1 MQGMG
6 HEAGL
11 RIPSSRAGM
20 PLVGAGRLQLAGWWA
35 WGLKATITHKVR
47 YNTLAPRAHT
57 TGIPAPGL
65 RCRSKWHGRPNPLPG
80 AVRAAWCPC
89 PYACM
94 PRPMPPMPV
103 PWLRPCAVCIYTGEH
118 PRGGGAMWVLA
129 LRLTKLLWCAWFLS
143 IRLRG
148 LAFPGW
154 TLRMVLVRPINC
166 FPCFLLSL
174 SIFVIFGIDETW
186 PVALRIAT
194 VFQRFVA

>member
-1 MQGMG
+1 MPIEVARQAESIARCG
-6 HEAGL
+6 
-11 RIPSSRAGM
+11 SRR
-20 PLVGAGRLQLAGWWA
+20 V
-35 WGLKATITHKVR
+35 V
-47 YNTLAPRAHT
+47 
-57 TGIPAPGL
+57 
-65 RCRSKWHGRPNPLPG
+65 
-80 AVRAAWCPC
+80 
-89 PYACM
+89 
-94 PRPMPPMPV
+94 PMPICLHAKANAAHASAMAAP
-103 PWLRPCAVCIYTGEH
+103 LRRVYIHWVTPA
-118 PRGGGAMWVLA
+118 RGGAMWVLA

>member
-47 YNTLAPRAHT
+47 YNTPAPRAHT
-57 TGIPAPGL
+57 TGIPAPEL

-118 PRGGGAMWVLA
+118 PRGGGLCGCWHCGSPSYFGVRGFCLYASGDLRFLA
-129 LRLTKLLWCAWFLS
+129 GHCAWCLY
-143 IRLRG
+143 G
-148 LAFPGW
+148 P
-154 TLRMVLVRPINC
+154 
-166 FPCFLLSL
+166 
-174 SIFVIFGIDETW
+174 
-186 PVALRIAT
+186 
-194 VFQRFVA
+194 

>member
-47 YNTLAPRAHT
+47 YNTPAPRAHT

-118 PRGGGAMWVLA
+118 PRGGGYVGVGTAAHQATLVCVVSVYTPQGTCVSWLDTA
-129 LRLTKLLWCAWFLS
+129 HGACTAHKLF
-143 IRLRG
+143 
-148 LAFPGW
+148 
-154 TLRMVLVRPINC
+154 
-166 FPCFLLSL
+166 SL
-174 SIFVIFGIDETW
+174 FSS
-186 PVALRIAT
+186 
-194 VFQRFVA
+194 